1 MRRRIVA
8 PSVPMR
14 RLFALVPKATSGGLV
29 PEVSPNVAAA
39 LTEFALL
46 GGNIQPAAH
55 SSSLEMQTL
64 PEQLIHQGK
73 TPAQGLLR
81 RL

>member
-8 PSVPMR
+8 PSVPMC
-14 RLFALVPKATSGGLV
+14 RLFALAPKAASGGLV
-29 PEVSPNVAAA
+29 PEFSTNVAAA
-39 LTEFALL
+39 LAEFALL
-46 GGNIQPAAH
+46 DGNIHPAAH

-73 TPAQGLLR
+73 TRAQGLLR